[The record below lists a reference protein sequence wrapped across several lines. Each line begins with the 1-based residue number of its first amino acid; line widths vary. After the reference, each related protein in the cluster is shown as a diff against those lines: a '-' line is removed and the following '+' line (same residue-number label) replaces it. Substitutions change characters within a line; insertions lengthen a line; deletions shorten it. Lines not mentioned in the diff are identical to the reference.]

1 MPVSDITFEGLVEK
15 TKSMLGENYKGDQ
28 EVVDVCKMVIQ
39 EAAQWTNRNAD
50 AKLMNECWPV
60 IVKCS
65 CVAYLNR
72 GAEGL
77 ASQSELGQQNVYT
90 DWVALLHKQVTNR
103 RHIL

>member
-1 MPVSDITFEGLVEK
+1 MLTSDITFEGLVEK
-15 TKSMLGENYKGDQ
+15 TKGMLGENYKGDQ
-28 EVVDVCKMVIQ
+28 EVVDICRMVIH
-39 EAAQWTNRNAD
+39 EAAQWTNRKAD
-50 AKLMNECWPV
+50 TNLMNECWPV

-77 ASQSELGQQNVYT
+77 NSQSELGQQNVYT
-90 DWVALLHKQVTNR
+90 DWVALLHQQITNR